1 MRLLISVILGS
12 GVTGEN
18 STPAVTSSPLG
29 PCRLTA
35 EKVRNRA
42 PDMGRG
48 MWVTGLAVPKGV
60 RRQLRQSLSFIF
72 IFKMYFEEFCESQR
86 SPYM

>member
-1 MRLLISVILGS
+1 MWLLISVILGS

-18 STPAVTSSPLG
+18 STLAVTSSPLG

-48 MWVTGLAVPKGV
+48 MWVIWPGCSERSEEAIVTVLE
-60 RRQLRQSLSFIF
+60 F
-72 IFKMYFEEFCESQR
+72 YFYF
-86 SPYM
+86 